1 VPKLRQRFRRMFGCM
16 VQTRPPPG
24 KLLVTVVFTGSS
36 LAWGASMPWV
46 GAQSQPTIESFSTN
60 RRLIRPQ
67 MTCARAPGIFPS
79 IAYWNANRRSSCH
92 KRNAK
97 WKSPIHLVPR
107 TPRFTPNPRELE
119 GGGMPASAALLTIEV
134 FVCRTSRCHIR
145 LHVSRARSAESQKG
159 VIPAVETTS
168 GIRSP
173 LSPKRSVLTTLKRYR
188 DAETSNHEALMTI
201 CNTPL
206 MRIALS
212 LAATAE
218 VQCRR
223 P

>member
-1 VPKLRQRFRRMFGCM
+1 VSLKEEACAQAAATIPSHVRMHGRNK
-16 VQTRPPPG
+16 TTPG
-24 KLLVTVVFTGSS
+24 KLLVAVVFTGSS

-60 RRLIRPQ
+60 RRLMRPQ
-67 MTCARAPGIFPS
+67 MTCAKAPGIFPS

-107 TPRFTPNPRELE
+107 TPRFTPNQRELE

-145 LHVSRARSAESQKG
+145 LSMSLVHD
-159 VIPAVETTS
+159 
-168 GIRSP
+168 P
-173 LSPKRSVLTTLKRYR
+173 LS
-188 DAETSNHEALMTI
+188 
-201 CNTPL
+201 
-206 MRIALS
+206 
-212 LAATAE
+212 
-218 VQCRR
+218 RR
-223 P
+223 RG